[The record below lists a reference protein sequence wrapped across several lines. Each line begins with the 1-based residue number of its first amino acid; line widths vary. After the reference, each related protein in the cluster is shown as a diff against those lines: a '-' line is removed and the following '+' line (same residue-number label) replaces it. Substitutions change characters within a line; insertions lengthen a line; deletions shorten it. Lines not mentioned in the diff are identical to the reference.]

1 MKERL
6 LDSEKELDNLKI
18 KVKKSNDDFT
28 GANVL
33 YLNLQK
39 QFDELNVK
47 FTNLENNYQDVRRS
61 LHLEQSK
68 NKTLEENIEE
78 CKKKIA
84 DDQNKMGKCDSACV
98 RQMQKLK
105 NSKRKE
111 MKYIKNIFS
120 VPMKIIHTVIRLHN
134 YSSI

>member
-1 MKERL
+1 M
-6 LDSEKELDNLKI
+6 
-18 KVKKSNDDFT
+18 
-28 GANVL
+28 

>member
-18 KVKKSNDDFT
+18 KYKKSNDDFT

-68 NKTLEENIEE
+68 NKTLEENIAE

-105 NSKRKE
+105 NSKQK
-111 MKYIKNIFS
+111 K
-120 VPMKIIHTVIRLHN
+120 
-134 YSSI
+134 